1 MVCEVCGAPPLPTR
15 GSCVFCHS
23 PLESPADPAGLLD
36 YLAAKL
42 PQADAQRGAFG
53 SSAVRDLRLLAAG
66 RHYRGRLRRDGLH
79 LEPPAE
85 VADWVDGL
93 LSDLS
98 RDAAGNRAVR
108 SALTNAGWAFR

>member
-1 MVCEVCGAPPLPTR
+1 MPCEVCGAPPLPTR
-15 GSCVFCHS
+15 GACVFCHS
-23 PLESPADPAGLLD
+23 PLDAPADPAGLLD

-42 PQADAQRGAFG
+42 PDAEAQRAAFG
-53 SSAVRDLRLLAAG
+53 PGPVKDLRLLAAG
-66 RHYRGRLRRDGLH
+66 RTYRGRLRRGALR

-85 VADWVDGL
+85 AADWVDGL

-108 SALTNAGWAFR
+108 SALTRAGWDLR